1 MIMKTIFINNI
12 ILDLWLVKRILLI
25 DSVSMRDQNHSDS
38 IVREKTEIKYPK
50 DQWSPSV
57 LLTRSVRTGLSYEES
72 WYILFFLRRESE
84 DRKDHATND

>member
-38 IVREKTEIKYPK
+38 IVREKTEIK
-50 DQWSPSV
+50 
-57 LLTRSVRTGLSYEES
+57 
-72 WYILFFLRRESE
+72 
-84 DRKDHATND
+84 